1 MYVETSK
8 SAHIFIIICYAL
20 FWLLKICFN
29 YVLNKFTHFHVVS
42 FKICACALMRHF
54 CKACKNFGKARC
66 LWCAEKLF
74 WFIAKILDFVIYMG
88 ILLGPDK
95 YDNALIWISLHLNM
109 LLIINLVLMPT
120 NDNEARSESTNH
132 SVPPPLR
139 VWWCRRQHTN
149 KSTQQVAGNIN

>member
-1 MYVETSK
+1 MKCWDELCKFIVSVIMILFPKSQLSNYAFWNCLVWQNVETSK

-54 CKACKNFGKARC
+54 LKACKNFDKARC

-74 WFIAKILDFVIYMG
+74 WFIAKILDFVIYKSSASNG
-88 ILLGPDK
+88 D
-95 YDNALIWISLHLNM
+95 SL
-109 LLIINLVLMPT
+109 
-120 NDNEARSESTNH
+120 RS
-132 SVPPPLR
+132 R
-139 VWWCRRQHTN
+139 
-149 KSTQQVAGNIN
+149 